1 MDLIIFGIILSSW
14 GLRQLIETSLIFV
27 ASYGKGKFSSRK
39 FQTKILILMYLE
51 ILKTNNRKT
60 LKKSLYSYAKIQQF
74 FKLILRD
81 L

>member
-1 MDLIIFGIILSSW
+1 
-14 GLRQLIETSLIFV
+14 
-27 ASYGKGKFSSRK
+27 
-39 FQTKILILMYLE
+39 MYLE
-51 ILKTNNRKT
+51 ILKANNRKT